1 MALSRT
7 CLPSE
12 TFRFSPGPSPPN
24 LTVPLSFETYTSSR
38 GLAAAASTPGMGG
51 RPQAAAARAA
61 AAGAA
66 MAPNA
71 GAGGEGF

>member
-7 CLPSE
+7 CLPSG
-12 TFRFSPGPSPPN
+12 TFRFSPSPV